1 MIANGFG
8 ATAVLSI
15 LFTSFGFLTFG
26 GASSGFILNNYSTR
40 DFGAVLCRV
49 LTIVTLICGYPIVLG
64 GSRSALFAL
73 TKHGKYEL
81 VGNCTI
87 RFCSRQ
93 LTSTSR
99 FIFAFLYNG

>member
-40 DFGAVLCRV
+40 DFSAVLCRV
-49 LTIVTLICGYPIVLG
+49 LTIVTLIWLSDCTGWIKV
-64 GSRSALFAL
+64 GSVCFD
-73 TKHGKYEL
+73 
-81 VGNCTI
+81 
-87 RFCSRQ
+87 
-93 LTSTSR
+93 
-99 FIFAFLYNG
+99 

>member
-8 ATAVLSI
+8 ATVVLSI

-73 TKHGKYEL
+73 TKHG
-81 VGNCTI
+81 T
-87 RFCSRQ
+87 
-93 LTSTSR
+93 
-99 FIFAFLYNG
+99 